1 MVGVVKDRYYW
12 HDIIGY
18 NYRMTNI
25 CAAIGLGQL
34 KIAKDILKRK
44 KLFLIIINIISKMLI
59 LR

>member
-1 MVGVVKDRYYW
+1 MVGVVKNRYYW

-34 KIAKDILKRK
+34 KKAKNASSQNH
-44 KLFLIIINIISKMLI
+44 F
-59 LR
+59 